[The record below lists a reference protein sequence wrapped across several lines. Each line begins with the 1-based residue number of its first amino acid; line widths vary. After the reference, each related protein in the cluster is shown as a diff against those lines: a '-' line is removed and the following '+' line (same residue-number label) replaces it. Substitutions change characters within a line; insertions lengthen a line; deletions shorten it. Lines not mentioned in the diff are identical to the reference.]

1 MEHDIRPKEI
11 LQSSFDLIG
20 ELVKFNVEAFKVFD
34 KVLNSK
40 ERVSRSIVRYY
51 AFVSLYRYSG
61 DKQVYCRYP
70 TGHFDFDII

>member
-40 ERVSRSIVRYY
+40 ERVSSGVVR
-51 AFVSLYRYSG
+51 F
-61 DKQVYCRYP
+61 
-70 TGHFDFDII
+70 